1 MQSAI
6 GSVDFIGK
14 AQKNKKKSTLL
25 RFTKKKK
32 KKKKKNFKL
41 SF

>member
-14 AQKNKKKSTLL
+14 AQKKKKKEKKSTFCDLE
-25 RFTKKKK
+25 
-32 KKKKKNFKL
+32 KKNF
-41 SF
+41 